1 MEQKPTVSIIVP
13 VKNGEKTLKK
23 CIDSILNLNYPNYE
37 LIIVNDGSTDNTQK
51 ILEEYKDKI
60 KIINTQGVGPSKARN
75 LAVKQAKGEL
85 VAFTDSDCIVDKEW
99 LNELVKCFKIE
110 ENLAGVGGEQLSP
123 QDESNFGKIVNNFMH
138 SIGIIEYV
146 KDEKEVVFTQHNPT
160 CNSIYKK
167 EVFEKLGGFK
177 EGLWPGEDVEFDYRV
192 TKTGYKLLFNPKA
205 IVYHYR
211 PQNIKKFIKMMYKY
225 GKVQGILVKMYG
237 FFRKIHF
244 VPFVIFSNLIL
255 LILLAKFNYKLSF
268 FLLFFYIFLI
278 LFYLALKSKSVIEWL
293 KFIMLFFITIFFW
306 NIGFVVGY
314 IKNER

>member
-99 LNELVKCFKIE
+99 LNELVKCFEIE

-146 KDEKEVVFTQHNPT
+146 KDRKEVVFTQHNPT
-160 CNSIYKK
+160 CNSVYKK

-192 TKTGYKLLFNPKA
+192 TKAGYKLLCNPKA

-211 PQNIKKFIKMMYKY
+211 PQNIKKFIKMMYNY

-244 VPFVIFSNLIL
+244 VPFVTFLNLIL

-268 FLLFFYIFLI
+268 FLFFFYIFLI
-278 LFYLALKSKSVIEWL
+278 LFYLALKSKSVVEWL
-293 KFIMLFFITIFFW
+293 NFIMLFFITIFFW

>member
-167 EVFEKLGGFK
+167 EVFEKLGVFK